1 MWYRIVIS
9 LCLWIYPLGLWA
21 QNDTLEL
28 SENQLLEQLVVAT
41 EQHDIYQ
48 KTQLT
53 ALLSEWYIQHKQ
65 WDKAQLY
72 HRRSLANLDTLL
84 QQQKREYILN
94 NHDLVQQSQKV
105 TIASLVGLLGALVL
119 AGIFFQL
126 FNQKRLLSRQ
136 MLTANRQISQ
146 TVAELE
152 AANAQLATANEQ
164 INNSMG
170 EKETLLK
177 EIHHR
182 VKNNLQLVSSL
193 IEWQFEDID
202 DPIVKKK
209 VDEGRSRIR
218 SMALMHEYLYKSENL
233 AHVAVHRYLGE
244 LADTLTRTYR
254 PHIGI
259 TLEKELAHLYLGPDR
274 AVPLGLIANELIS
287 NAFKYAF
294 PNAETGEV
302 SVHLERIDDEEYW
315 LVVRDNGIGL
325 PPDFDNIEHKS
336 LGIQLV
342 KTLTKQLKAQLRT
355 YNAEGSVFEL
365 RFRIR

>member
-1 MWYRIVIS
+1 MWYRLVIG
-9 LCLWIYPLGLWA
+9 LCLWIYSLGLWA
-21 QNDTLEL
+21 QSDTVGV

-41 EQHDIYQ
+41 EQHDTYQ
-48 KTQLT
+48 KAQLT
-53 ALLSEWYIQHKQ
+53 ARLSEWYMQQQQ
-65 WDKAQLY
+65 WDKARLY
-72 HRRSLANLDTLL
+72 HRRSLASIDTLL
-84 QQQKREYILN
+84 QQQKQQHALN
-94 NHDLVQQSQKV
+94 SHDLVQQSQNV

-119 AGIFFQL
+119 AGVFFQL

-136 MLTANRQISQ
+136 MITANRQISQ

-152 AANAQLATANEQ
+152 AANEQ

-218 SMALMHEYLYKSENL
+218 SMALMHEYLYKSDNL
-233 AHVAVHRYLGE
+233 AHVAIHRYLGE

-254 PHIGI
+254 PHTGI
-259 TLEKELAHLYLGPDR
+259 TLEKELAHLYLEPDR

-325 PPDFDNIEHKS
+325 PPDFNNIEHKS

-355 YNAEGSVFEL
+355 YNAEGAVFEL